1 MKVPGKNTQD
11 GGSARHDMTN
21 HCNGADGSIA
31 ESPMCNKES
40 RGRKMG
46 TFDGVHIHGSV
57 LLGRMTHTNW
67 IGEMEL

>member
-1 MKVPGKNTQD
+1 
-11 GGSARHDMTN
+11 
-21 HCNGADGSIA
+21 
-31 ESPMCNKES
+31 
-40 RGRKMG
+40 MG